1 MKVLLYLNTL
11 SRFNYGNLM
20 SNLELMKGF
29 LEKGVEVLF
38 AVNRKTPDDVEV
50 PVEVVPLNARGDL
63 DRPLKLREVVKRFSP
78 DVVIAN
84 MLTQITTAS
93 FAKKLLGSTGTKF
106 IGIERDTRPWHR
118 RIWKIPYRVFMKR
131 VYEGMDHI
139 VAVSP
144 AVERDLR
151 RTFFLNSSMIKVI
164 YDPVDIDRIRS
175 MATEPVEREME
186 EIFGERDVLVCV
198 GRLDRQKEPL
208 LALEVFRR
216 VKERNSNVCLCF
228 VGSGELEGPLRER
241 IRIYGLKDDVVITG
255 FRENPYAY
263 MKRAKLLLHTASR
276 EGLGRVIL
284 EGMSLGLPVVAFYN
298 EESGYREVVEE
309 AGCGLLVPF
318 GDIEGMA
325 EGVIKL
331 LRDRESYRDLSD
343 RALRASERFRRERI
357 VEELINLLR

>member
-1 MKVLLYLNTL
+1 
-11 SRFNYGNLM
+11 M

-29 LEKGVEVLF
+29 LQKRMEVMF
-38 AVNRKTPDDVEV
+38 AVNRRTPEDVEV
-50 PVEVVPLNARGDL
+50 PVEVIPLNARGDL
-63 DRPLKLREVVKRFSP
+63 DRPFRLREVVGKVSP

-93 FAKKLLGSTGTKF
+93 LAKRLLGNTRTKF
-106 IGIERDTRPWHR
+106 VGIERDTRPWHR
-118 RIWKIPYRVFMKR
+118 RIWKVPYRVFMKR
-131 VYEGMDHI
+131 VYEGMDRI

-151 RTFFLNSSMIKVI
+151 RTFFLNRSKIGVI
-164 YDPVDIDRIRS
+164 YNPVDIDRIS
-175 MATEPVEREME
+175 TLSLEPVEREVE
-186 EIFGERDVLVCV
+186 EIFGERDVIVCV

-208 LALEVFRR
+208 LALEVFRKIR
-216 VKERNSNVCLCF
+216 EKEDNVCLCF
-228 VGSGELEGPLRER
+228 VGSGELEGSLRER
-241 IRIYGLKDDVVITG
+241 IRSYGFEKDVLITG

-263 MKRAKLLLHTASR
+263 MRRAKLLLHTASR

-325 EGVIKL
+325 EDVVKL
-331 LRDRESYRDLSD
+331 LQDREFYRDLSD
-343 RALRASERFRRERI
+343 RALKASERFRRERI
-357 VEELINLLR
+357 VEELMSLLC